1 PIHPEFRTLPMVWYI
16 PPLSPVQAG
25 IDQGAIPTDPEHVI
39 PKVETLRMPIK
50 YLANLLTAGAE
61 APIVRGLKRMIA
73 MRQYYRSVE
82 VEGKPDLR
90 VLEEAGLTEPQVKE
104 MYRYMAL
111 SKYEDRYVIPTSHD
125 ELRHEDSHAFQGQ
138 MGYTFGNDSCSV
150 AGHDGFSLFPEKRKQ
165 SVEVKVMQFI
175 PRAKPVAPRTGL
187 TETTGIE

>member
-1 PIHPEFRTLPMVWYI
+1 MVWYV

-39 PKVETLRMPIK
+39 PKVEMLRMPIK

-90 VLEEAGLTEPQVKE
+90 VLEEVGLTEAQVKE

-175 PRAKPVAPRTGL
+175 PRAKPAAPRTGL
-187 TETTGIE
+187 TERTGIE